1 MKTITLPRISASL
14 RKLLK
19 LAEEEHVILQTPEG
33 QEFVLAEIDDFAEE
47 VKKVRHNKALM
58 RLLEERSKEPGK
70 HSLEQ
75 VRVILRNRRKA
86 K

>member
-1 MKTITLPRISASL
+1 MKAVALPKVSASV

-19 LAEEEHVILQTPEG
+19 LAEEENLILQTPEG

-47 VKKVRHNKALM
+47 VKKVRQNKSLM
-58 RLLEERSKEPGK
+58 RLLEERSKERGK
-70 HSLEQ
+70 HTLDQ
-75 VRVILRNRRKA
+75 ARLILRNRRKA